1 MYYAYYDMHIWYS
14 TYAYIFIKNV
24 TLLSVV
30 CWSFFWLFLFLV
42 FVLLTPFRVRLIS
55 CVRWTSFCF
64 SYIYMSTYLYM
75 GYMLYT
81 VEIMEYFCVRIFPP
95 RPSQHVASQV
105 VKIQTFPTR
114 SFKANELT
122 GGGSYWSRSLQLG
135 PLHPTHLDDFA
146 FRTIILK
153 CM

>member
-1 MYYAYYDMHIWYS
+1 MLYTFIHPTIYYYNYTCIMHMICIWYS

-64 SYIYMSTYLYM
+64 SYTCIYMSTYLYM

-114 SFKANELT
+114 SFKASELK
-122 GGGSYWSRSLQLG
+122 GGGSYYPR
-135 PLHPTHLDDFA
+135 THVVS
-146 FRTIILK
+146 
-153 CM
+153 